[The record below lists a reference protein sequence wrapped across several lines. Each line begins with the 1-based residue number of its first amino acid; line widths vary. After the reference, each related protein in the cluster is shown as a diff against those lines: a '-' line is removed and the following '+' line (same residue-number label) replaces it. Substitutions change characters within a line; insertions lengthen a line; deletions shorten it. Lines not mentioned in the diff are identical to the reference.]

1 MGFNKRFVDRE
12 IIMESLDNDWPLS
25 KLFSSDALIFLDNF
39 STNIYEQY
47 AKGIEDNEIKNLIN
61 DGELRQ

>member
-12 IIMESLDNDWPLS
+12 IIMESLGNNWPLS

-39 STNIYEQY
+39 STNIYEHY
-47 AKGIEDNEIKNLIN
+47 AKGIGDNEIKNLIN
-61 DGELRQ
+61 DGKFR

>member
-1 MGFNKRFVDRE
+1 MGFNKRFVDKE

-47 AKGIEDNEIKNLIN
+47 AKGIEDNEIKSLIN
-61 DGELRQ
+61 DGKLRQ

>member
-1 MGFNKRFVDRE
+1 MGFNKRFVDKE

-39 STNIYEQY
+39 STKIYEYY
-47 AKGIEDNEIKNLIN
+47 AKGIEDNEIKNLI
-61 DGELRQ
+61 DDEKLR

>member
-12 IIMESLDNDWPLS
+12 NIMESLDNDWPLS

>member
-12 IIMESLDNDWPLS
+12 IIMENLENDWPLS

-39 STNIYEQY
+39 STKIYEQY

-61 DGELRQ
+61 DGELRK

>member
-12 IIMESLDNDWPLS
+12 NIMESLDNDWPLS

-39 STNIYEQY
+39 STNIYEHY